1 MQTINGISEEILIG
15 RFIHG
20 DETAF
25 ELLFRHYYPGLV
37 IFVSQM
43 TQDKANAEEIVQD
56 FFFGMWKNR
65 DRIKESSSLKSYLF
79 TSVKNRGINYLVS
92 QKQEAQKIEE
102 LKQVMSHNLTYEQ
115 DVFVSSELQE
125 KITRAFEKLPPRT
138 KEIFML
144 SRFSDLKND
153 EIAGKLNLSKRTV
166 ELQISN
172 ALKILRKELKDYT
185 GLLFLLKIFF

>member
-1 MQTINGISEEILIG
+1 MINGISEEILIG

-43 TQDKANAEEIVQD
+43 TLNKSDAEEIVQD
-56 FFFGMWKNR
+56 FFFRMWRKR
-65 DRIKESSSLKSYLF
+65 DRIRACTSLKSYLF
-79 TSVKNRGINYLVS
+79 TSLKNRGINYLVS
-92 QKQEAQKIEE
+92 KKYEAGKIEE
-102 LKQVMSHNLTYEQ
+102 FKEVMRSNLTYEA

-125 KITRAFEKLPPRT
+125 KINQAFEKLPPRT
-138 KEIFML
+138 KEIFVL
-144 SRFSDLKND
+144 SRFHDLKND
-153 EIAGKLNLSKRTV
+153 EIAHKLDISKRTV

-172 ALKILRKELKDYT
+172 ALKILREELKDYT
-185 GLLFLLKIFF
+185 GLLFLLGIFF